1 MSSQTRPT
9 SLLAV
14 SRSAGQRQGR
24 GKGNPLLPQLNK
36 LYEGDLTM
44 PKSDI
49 EKVLTVVQGIGD
61 RDADL
66 ATKYMREVTNTSAEA
81 A

>member
-1 MSSQTRPT
+1 
-9 SLLAV
+9 
-14 SRSAGQRQGR
+14 
-24 GKGNPLLPQLNK
+24 
-36 LYEGDLTM
+36 M